1 MFLSPSLNTARLINE
16 KSNNKKRCC
25 DVVAVQYRVQKS
37 TQGSTPI
44 FRTDWKTLKE
54 CAVCLENFFVRIAI
68 NAAHIYIIYIMPS
81 LAALIANIF
90 YP

>member
-16 KSNNKKRCC
+16 KSNKKRGCC

-54 CAVCLENFFVRIAI
+54 VAVCLELFVRTAI
-68 NAAHIYIIYIMPS
+68 NAAHIMYYIYNAMS
-81 LAALIANIF
+81 SRLDS
-90 YP
+90 

>member
-1 MFLSPSLNTARLINE
+1 M
-16 KSNNKKRCC
+16 
-25 DVVAVQYRVQKS
+25 VAVQCRVQKS

-68 NAAHIYIIYIMPS
+68 NAAHIYEHMKS
-81 LAALIANIF
+81 KQTQNIC
-90 YP
+90 YVKTMTNMQENNMK